1 MKKFTLLSHT
11 KARTYL
17 NLLPSVAIM
26 ILAIIFNNK
35 ADGLLKLWPLIIFMG
50 GITVFLGLF
59 LLRILYISVEDIRMI
74 GPFTSRDK
82 SVIKKG
88 TTLVLT
94 AREDGKVKVELMD
107 DEGGSPVFDWMKESR
122 QKDVCLFRETVWG
135 GIGAIEWVLKF
146 FKVGDAQI
154 EKLITEKSYSEALES
169 FTVSC
174 NRGENT
180 REVKISFTATL

>member
-50 GITVFLGLF
+50 GITIFLGLF

-82 SVIKKG
+82 SVIKK
-88 TTLVLT
+88 VL
-94 AREDGKVKVELMD
+94 R
-107 DEGGSPVFDWMKESR
+107 W
-122 QKDVCLFRETVWG
+122 
-135 GIGAIEWVLKF
+135 
-146 FKVGDAQI
+146 
-154 EKLITEKSYSEALES
+154 Y
-169 FTVSC
+169 
-174 NRGENT
+174 
-180 REVKISFTATL
+180 